1 MASGY
6 CTGRRGHRTFHQ
18 GGHPI
23 GEHGSD
29 YPRKSNGKSQGG
41 KFDILQRP
49 AVVVWWVVPCGGCGS
64 SCFGGNAVPGGGR
77 RRSWGRPVLHDGRG
91 WSGETREGDVSRC
104 LALLSAWRVR
114 KSARVGS
121 GHWGL
126 REPFPDVA
134 KLHHNPWH
142 QRAINTAHLHAHRF

>member
-6 CTGRRGHRTFHQ
+6 WTQNIPSVRTFHWSPAQ
-18 GGHPI
+18 TIPENPMGSHKEENLASTSKGHPA
-23 GEHGSD
+23 EAS
-29 YPRKSNGKSQGG
+29 GG
-41 KFDILQRP
+41 D
-49 AVVVWWVVPCGGCGS
+49 VVAVPCGGCGS
-64 SCFGGNAVPGGGR
+64 SCLGGNAVPGTDR
-77 RRSWGRPVLHDGRG
+77 RRSWGLPVLHDGRG

-134 KLHHNPWH
+134 KLHHNPRH
-142 QRAINTAHLHAHRF
+142 QRAINTAHLHAHGF